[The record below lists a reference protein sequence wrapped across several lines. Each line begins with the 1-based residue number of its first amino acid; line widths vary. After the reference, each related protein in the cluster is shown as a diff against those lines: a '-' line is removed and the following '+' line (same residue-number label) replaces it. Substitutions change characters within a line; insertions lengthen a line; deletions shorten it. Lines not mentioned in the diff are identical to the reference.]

1 MKRFLIFIGGFVAG
15 VLATILV
22 GYLLV
27 IANKPIDDGLI
38 GLTVFPE
45 KGECVENTSKRK
57 STEIDIFQV
66 VEPNM
71 ALGNIKN
78 YTDKKMYGG
87 DNYRDYDNG
96 NDVVVLLINYDGKTY
111 YDDQKIE
118 VSGKCL
124 RQLGTY
130 QYQPLKSSSWKTVPV
145 VVIE

>member
-111 YDDQKIE
+111 YDDQKIDATN
-118 VSGKCL
+118 KCI

-130 QYQPLKSSSWKTVPV
+130 QYTAKIGIEKTVPAV
-145 VVIE
+145 AIE

>member
-15 VLATILV
+15 VLATIFV

-27 IANKPIDDGLI
+27 IANKPIDNGLI
-38 GLTVFPE
+38 GLTVFPK
-45 KGECVENTSKRK
+45 KGDCVKTASKSK

-87 DNYRDYDNG
+87 DNYRDYDIG

-111 YDDQKIE
+111 YDDQKID
-118 VSGKCL
+118 VTNKCV
-124 RQLGTY
+124 RQIGTY
-130 QYQPLKSSSWKTVPV
+130 QYSAKIGIEKTVPA

>member
-15 VLATILV
+15 VLATIFV

-45 KGECVENTSKRK
+45 KGECIKTSSKSK

-71 ALGNIKN
+71 SLGNVKN

-87 DNYRDYDNG
+87 DNYRDYDIG
-96 NDVVVLLINYDGKTY
+96 NDVVILLINYDGKTY
-111 YDDQKIE
+111 YDDQKID
-118 VSGKCL
+118 VTNKCV
-124 RQLGTY
+124 RQIGTY
-130 QYQPLKSSSWKTVPV
+130 QYTAKIGIEKTVPA

>member
-27 IANKPIDDGLI
+27 IANKPIDEGLI

-45 KGECVENTSKRK
+45 KGECVENTSKSK

-87 DNYRDYDNG
+87 DNYRDYDIG
-96 NDVVVLLINYDGKTY
+96 NDVVVLLINYEGKTY
-111 YDDQKIE
+111 YDDQKID
-118 VSGKCL
+118 VTNKCI
-124 RQLGTY
+124 RQIGSY
-130 QYQPLKSSSWKTVPV
+130 QYTAKIGIQKTVPAV
-145 VVIE
+145 AIE

>member
-1 MKRFLIFIGGFVAG
+1 MKRFSIFIVGFVFG

-22 GYLLV
+22 GYLLM

-45 KGECVENTSKRK
+45 KGECVKTTSKSK
-57 STEIDIFQV
+57 SSEIDIFQV

-87 DNYRDYDNG
+87 DNYRDYDIG
-96 NDVVVLLINYDGKTY
+96 NDVVVLLINYDAKTY
-111 YDDQKIE
+111 YDDQKID
-118 VSGKCL
+118 VTNKCV
-124 RQLGTY
+124 RQIGTY
-130 QYQPLKSSSWKTVPV
+130 KYTAKIGIEKTVPA

>member
-87 DNYRDYDNG
+87 DNYRDYDIG

-111 YDDQKIE
+111 YDDQKIDATN
-118 VSGKCL
+118 KCI
-124 RQLGTY
+124 RQIGTY
-130 QYQPLKSSSWKTVPV
+130 QYTAKIGIEKTIPAVA
-145 VVIE
+145 IE

>member
-1 MKRFLIFIGGFVAG
+1 MKRFLIFIVGFVFG

-22 GYLLV
+22 GYLLM

-45 KGECVENTSKRK
+45 KGECVKTTSKSK
-57 STEIDIFQV
+57 SSEIYIFQV

-87 DNYRDYDNG
+87 DNYRDYDIE
-96 NDVVVLLINYDGKTY
+96 NDVVVLLINYDAKTY
-111 YDDQKIE
+111 YDDQKID
-118 VSGKCL
+118 VTNKCV
-124 RQLGTY
+124 RRIGTY
-130 QYQPLKSSSWKTVPV
+130 KYTAKIGIEKTVPA

>member
-111 YDDQKIE
+111 YDDQKID
-118 VSGKCL
+118 VTNKCI
-124 RQLGTY
+124 RQIGTY
-130 QYQPLKSSSWKTVPV
+130 QYTAKIGIEKTVPAV
-145 VVIE
+145 AIE

>member
-15 VLATILV
+15 VLATIFV

-27 IANKPIDDGLI
+27 IANKQIDDGLI
-38 GLTVFPE
+38 GLTVFPK
-45 KGECVENTSKRK
+45 KGDCVKTASKSK

-87 DNYRDYDNG
+87 DNYRDYDIG

-111 YDDQKIE
+111 YDDQKID
-118 VSGKCL
+118 VTNKCV
-124 RQLGTY
+124 RQIGTY
-130 QYQPLKSSSWKTVPV
+130 QYSAKIGIEKTVPA

>member
-1 MKRFLIFIGGFVAG
+1 MKRFLIFIGGFVSG
-15 VLATILV
+15 VLMTIFV
-22 GYLLV
+22 GYLIV

-45 KGECVENTSKRK
+45 KGECVKTSSKSK
-57 STEIDIFQV
+57 STEINIFQV

-87 DNYRDYDNG
+87 DSYRDYDIG

-111 YDDQKIE
+111 YDDQKID
-118 VSGKCL
+118 VTNKCV
-124 RQLGTY
+124 RQIGTY
-130 QYQPLKSSSWKTVPV
+130 QYTAKIGIEKTVPA

>member
-15 VLATILV
+15 VLATIFV
-22 GYLLV
+22 GYILV

-45 KGECVENTSKRK
+45 KGDCVKTTSKSK

-71 ALGNIKN
+71 ALGNINN

-87 DNYRDYDNG
+87 DNYRDYDIG
-96 NDVVVLLINYDGKTY
+96 NDVVVLLINYDGNTY
-111 YDDQKIE
+111 YDDQKID
-118 VSGKCL
+118 VTNKCV
-124 RQLGTY
+124 RQIGTY
-130 QYQPLKSSSWKTVPV
+130 QYTAKIGIEKTVPA

>member
-1 MKRFLIFIGGFVAG
+1 
-15 VLATILV
+15 LATILV

-111 YDDQKIE
+111 YDDQKID
-118 VSGKCL
+118 VTNKCI
-124 RQLGTY
+124 RQIGTY
-130 QYQPLKSSSWKTVPV
+130 QYTAKIGIEKTVPA

>member
-15 VLATILV
+15 VLATIFI

-27 IANKPIDDGLI
+27 IANKPSDDGLI

-45 KGECVENTSKRK
+45 KGECVTTTSKSK
-57 STEIDIFQV
+57 STEIDIIQV

-87 DNYRDYDNG
+87 DNFRDYDIG

-111 YDDQKIE
+111 YDDQKID
-118 VSGKCL
+118 VTNKCV
-124 RQLGTY
+124 RQIGTY
-130 QYQPLKSSSWKTVPV
+130 QYTAKIGIEKTVPA

>member
-1 MKRFLIFIGGFVAG
+1 MKRFLIFIGGFLAG
-15 VLATILV
+15 VLATIFV

-45 KGECVENTSKRK
+45 KGECIKTSSKSK

-71 ALGNIKN
+71 ALGNVKN

-87 DNYRDYDNG
+87 DNYRDYDIG
-96 NDVVVLLINYDGKTY
+96 NDIVVLLINYDGKTY
-111 YDDQKIE
+111 YDDQKID
-118 VSGKCL
+118 VTNKCV
-124 RQLGTY
+124 RQIGTY
-130 QYQPLKSSSWKTVPV
+130 QYSAKIGTEKTVPAV
-145 VVIE
+145 AIE

>member
-1 MKRFLIFIGGFVAG
+1 MKRFLIFIGGFLAG
-15 VLATILV
+15 VLATIFV

-45 KGECVENTSKRK
+45 KGECIKTSSKSK

-71 ALGNIKN
+71 ALGNVKN

-87 DNYRDYDNG
+87 DNYRDYDIG
-96 NDVVVLLINYDGKTY
+96 NDGVVLLINYDGKTY
-111 YDDQKIE
+111 YDDQKID
-118 VSGKCL
+118 VTNKCV
-124 RQLGTY
+124 RQIGTY
-130 QYQPLKSSSWKTVPV
+130 QYSAKIGTEKTVPAV
-145 VVIE
+145 AIE